1 MEIIAIAFGAIFVN
15 NVVLN
20 QFYGLC
26 PFLGVSTKKSSAFS
40 MGMAVTFVITLS
52 AMISYLIYHN
62 ILSLDFNP
70 DLDGVQDVRFLSTI
84 VFILVIASFVQL
96 VEMFLKK
103 FSPPIYSAL
112 GVYLPLITT
121 NCAVL
126 GVAIDITVNGTGSTR
141 LMMGA
146 GQVPTFGE
154 ATIYALGISLGYA
167 LVIFLFSAIREEMDA
182 YPIKRNWQ
190 GIPIALITAFIMA
203 MIFSG
208 FGGIV

>member
-1 MEIIAIAFGAIFVN
+1 MIAIAFGAIFVS

-20 QFYGLC
+20 QFFGLC

-52 AMISYLIYHN
+52 TMIAYTIYHEVLVPN
-62 ILSLDFNP
+62 GIEY
-70 DLDGVQDVRFLSTI
+70 LSTI

-96 VEMFLKK
+96 VEMIIKR
-103 FSPPIYSAL
+103 FSASIYSAL

-126 GVAIDITVNGTGSTR
+126 GVAIDVTVNGNGSVKIF
-141 LMMGA
+141 GSAASSA
-146 GQVPTFGE
+146 GDPTFLQ
-154 ATIYALGISLGYA
+154 ATIYALGISIGYA

-203 MIFSG
+203 MIFVG

>member
-1 MEIIAIAFGAIFVN
+1 MEYIAIAFGAIFVN

-26 PFLGVSTKKSSAFS
+26 PFLGVSTKKSSALS

-52 AMISYLIYHN
+52 TMIAFAIYN
-62 ILSLDFNP
+62 YVLVPYEITY
-70 DLDGVQDVRFLSTI
+70 LSTI

-96 VEMFLKK
+96 VEMFIKR
-103 FSPPIYSAL
+103 FSATLYSAL

-126 GVAIDITVNGTGSTR
+126 GVAIDITVNSNKVFDTDT
-141 LMMGA
+141 
-146 GQVPTFGE
+146 PTFLMV
-154 ATIYALGISLGYA
+154 TIYALGISVGYA

-203 MIFSG
+203 MIFFG

>member
-1 MEIIAIAFGAIFVN
+1 MELIAIAFGAIFVN
-15 NVVLN
+15 NVVLK

-26 PFLGVSTKKSSAFS
+26 PFLGVSTKKSSALS

-52 AMISYLIYHN
+52 AIIAHLLYINVLVPNKIAY
-62 ILSLDFNP
+62 
-70 DLDGVQDVRFLSTI
+70 LSTI

-96 VEMFLKK
+96 VEMVIKK
-103 FSPPIYSAL
+103 FSSTIYSAL

-126 GVAIDITVNGTGSTR
+126 GVAIDATVNSAKFSFFDAIPT
-141 LMMGA
+141 LA
-146 GQVPTFGE
+146 QVTV
-154 ATIYALGISLGYA
+154 YALAISIGYA
-167 LVIFLFSAIREEMDA
+167 LVIFLFSAIREEIDA
-182 YPIKRNWQ
+182 YPVKRNWQ

-203 MIFSG
+203 MIFFG

>member
-1 MEIIAIAFGAIFVN
+1 MELIAIAFGAIFVN

-26 PFLGVSTKKSSAFS
+26 PFLGVSTKKSSAIS

-52 AMISYLIYHN
+52 TMIAYAIYN
-62 ILSLDFNP
+62 YVLVPYEITY
-70 DLDGVQDVRFLSTI
+70 LSTI

-96 VEMFLKK
+96 VEMFIKR
-103 FSPPIYSAL
+103 FSATLYTAL

-126 GVAIDITVNGTGSTR
+126 GVAIDITVNSQKIFGTSTT
-141 LMMGA
+141 
-146 GQVPTFGE
+146 PTFWMV
-154 ATIYALGISLGYA
+154 TVYAIGISLGYA
-167 LVIFLFSAIREEMDA
+167 LIIFLFSAIREEMDA

-203 MIFSG
+203 MIFYG

>member
-1 MEIIAIAFGAIFVN
+1 MELIAIAFGAIFVN
-15 NVVLN
+15 NVVLK

-52 AMISYLIYHN
+52 TIISHLLYQNVLVPNGIGY
-62 ILSLDFNP
+62 
-70 DLDGVQDVRFLSTI
+70 LSTI

-96 VEMFLKK
+96 VEMMIKK
-103 FSPPIYSAL
+103 FSSAIYSAL

-126 GVAIDITVNGTGSTR
+126 GVAIDSTVNSKKIFGISDPTLT
-141 LMMGA
+141 
-146 GQVPTFGE
+146 QV
-154 ATIYALGISLGYA
+154 TIYALGISLGYA

-203 MIFSG
+203 MIFIG

>member
-1 MEIIAIAFGAIFVN
+1 MELIAIAFGAIFVN
-15 NVVLN
+15 NVVLK

-52 AMISYLIYHN
+52 TIIAHLLYQNVLVPNN
-62 ILSLDFNP
+62 IAY
-70 DLDGVQDVRFLSTI
+70 LSTI

-96 VEMFLKK
+96 VEMVIKK
-103 FSPPIYSAL
+103 FSSAIYSAL

-126 GVAIDITVNGTGSTR
+126 GVAIDSTVNSEKYSFFSST
-141 LMMGA
+141 
-146 GQVPTFGE
+146 PTLAE
-154 ATIYALGISLGYA
+154 VTVYALGISLGYA
-167 LVIFLFSAIREEMDA
+167 LVIFLFSAIREELDA

-203 MIFSG
+203 MIFIG

>member
-1 MEIIAIAFGAIFVN
+1 MEMIAIAFSAIFVN
-15 NVVLN
+15 NVVLS

-26 PFLGVSTKKSSAFS
+26 PFLGVSTKKSSALS

-52 AMISYLIYHN
+52 TMIVYAIYN
-62 ILSLDFNP
+62 YVLVPKEIEY
-70 DLDGVQDVRFLSTI
+70 LSTI

-96 VEMFLKK
+96 VEMFIKK
-103 FSPPIYSAL
+103 FSATIYSAL

-126 GVAIDITVNGTGSTR
+126 GVAIDVTVNGNATMLKNGGS
-141 LMMGA
+141 
-146 GQVPTFGE
+146 QDPTFMM

-167 LVIFLFSAIREEMDA
+167 VVIFLFSAIREEMDA

-203 MIFSG
+203 MIFVG
-208 FGGIV
+208 FGGII

>member
-1 MEIIAIAFGAIFVN
+1 MEYIAIAFGAIFVN

-26 PFLGVSTKKSSAFS
+26 PFLGVSTKKSSALS

-52 AMISYLIYHN
+52 TMIAYVIYN
-62 ILSLDFNP
+62 YVLVEYKIEY
-70 DLDGVQDVRFLSTI
+70 LSTI

-96 VEMFLKK
+96 VEMFIKR
-103 FSPPIYSAL
+103 FSSSLYSAL

-126 GVAIDITVNGTGSTR
+126 GVAIDITVNSEKVFKTTDT
-141 LMMGA
+141 
-146 GQVPTFGE
+146 PTFLMV
-154 ATIYALGISLGYA
+154 TIYALGISLGYA

-203 MIFSG
+203 MIFYG
-208 FGGIV
+208 FGGVV

>member
-1 MEIIAIAFGAIFVN
+1 MEYIAIAFGAIFVN

-26 PFLGVSTKKSSAFS
+26 PFLGVSTKKSSALS

-52 AMISYLIYHN
+52 TMIVYGIYN
-62 ILSLDFNP
+62 FVLVPYDITY
-70 DLDGVQDVRFLSTI
+70 LSTI

-96 VEMFLKK
+96 VEMVIKR
-103 FSPPIYSAL
+103 FSSTLYSAL

-126 GVAIDITVNGTGSTR
+126 GVAIDVTVNSKKIFGVGD
-141 LMMGA
+141 
-146 GQVPTFGE
+146 PTFLMV
-154 ATIYALGISLGYA
+154 TVYALGISLGDG
-167 LVIFLFSAIREEMDA
+167 LIIFLFSAIREEMDA

-203 MIFSG
+203 MIFYG

>member
-1 MEIIAIAFGAIFVN
+1 MVFEFGAFFVN
-15 NVVLN
+15 NVVLK

-52 AMISYLIYHN
+52 N
-62 ILSLDFNP
+62 IIAHLLYQNVLVP
-70 DLDGVQDVRFLSTI
+70 NNIAYLSTI

-96 VEMFLKK
+96 VEMVIKK
-103 FSPPIYSAL
+103 FSSAIYSAL

-126 GVAIDITVNGTGSTR
+126 GVAIDSTVNSEKYSFFSS
-141 LMMGA
+141 
-146 GQVPTFGE
+146 VPTLAE
-154 ATIYALGISLGYA
+154 VTVYALGISLGYA
-167 LVIFLFSAIREEMDA
+167 LVIFLFSAIREELEA

-203 MIFSG
+203 MIFIG

>member
-1 MEIIAIAFGAIFVN
+1 MEYIAIAFGAIFVN
-15 NVVLN
+15 NVVLQ

-26 PFLGVSTKKSSAFS
+26 PFLGVSTKKSSALS

-52 AMISYLIYHN
+52 TIIAFAIYYYVLVPYE
-62 ILSLDFNP
+62 IAY
-70 DLDGVQDVRFLSTI
+70 LSTI

-96 VEMFLKK
+96 VEMFIKK
-103 FSPPIYSAL
+103 FSASLYSAL

-126 GVAIDITVNGTGSTR
+126 GVAIDITVNSGKIFDGDTEPSI
-141 LMMGA
+141 MM
-146 GQVPTFGE
+146 VTV
-154 ATIYALGISLGYA
+154 YALGISLGYA
-167 LVIFLFSAIREEMDA
+167 LIIFLFSAIREEMDA
-182 YPIKRNWQ
+182 YPIKRNWE

-203 MIFSG
+203 MIFYG

>member
-1 MEIIAIAFGAIFVN
+1 MELIAIAFGAIFVN
-15 NVVLN
+15 NVVLK

-26 PFLGVSTKKSSAFS
+26 PFLGVSTKKSSALS

-52 AMISYLIYHN
+52 TIIAHLLYQNVLVPNN
-62 ILSLDFNP
+62 IAY
-70 DLDGVQDVRFLSTI
+70 LSTI

-96 VEMFLKK
+96 VEMVIKK
-103 FSPPIYSAL
+103 FSSAIYSAL

-126 GVAIDITVNGTGSTR
+126 GVAIDSTVNSEKYSFFSST
-141 LMMGA
+141 
-146 GQVPTFGE
+146 PTLGE
-154 ATIYALGISLGYA
+154 VTVYALGISLGYA
-167 LVIFLFSAIREEMDA
+167 LIIFLFSAIREELDA

-203 MIFSG
+203 MIFIG

>member
-1 MEIIAIAFGAIFVN
+1 MELIAIAFGAIFVN
-15 NVVLN
+15 NVVLQ

-26 PFLGVSTKKSSAFS
+26 PFLGVSTKKSSALS

-52 AMISYLIYHN
+52 TIIAFLIY
-62 ILSLDFNP
+62 
-70 DLDGVQDVRFLSTI
+70 DLVLVPNSITYLSTI

-96 VEMFLKK
+96 VEMFIKK
-103 FSPPIYSAL
+103 FSAPLYSAL

-126 GVAIDITVNGTGSTR
+126 GVAIDTTVNGSKI
-141 LMMGA
+141 
-146 GQVPTFGE
+146 FGVG
-154 ATIYALGISLGYA
+154 TDVTLIMVTVYALGISVGYS

-203 MIFSG
+203 MVFYG

>member
-1 MEIIAIAFGAIFVN
+1 MEYIAIAFGAIFVN

-26 PFLGVSTKKSSAFS
+26 PFLGVSTKKSSALS

-52 AMISYLIYHN
+52 TMIAFAIYN
-62 ILSLDFNP
+62 YVLVPYEITY
-70 DLDGVQDVRFLSTI
+70 LSTI

-96 VEMFLKK
+96 VEMFIKR
-103 FSPPIYSAL
+103 FSASLYSAL

-126 GVAIDITVNGTGSTR
+126 GVAIDITVNSQKIFETST
-141 LMMGA
+141 
-146 GQVPTFGE
+146 PTFMMV
-154 ATIYALGISLGYA
+154 TVYALGISLGYA
-167 LVIFLFSAIREEMDA
+167 LIIFLFSAIREEMDA
-182 YPIKRNWQ
+182 YPIKRNWE

-203 MIFSG
+203 MIFYG

>member
-1 MEIIAIAFGAIFVN
+1 MEYIAIAFGAIFVN
-15 NVVLN
+15 NVVLK

-26 PFLGVSTKKSSAFS
+26 PFLGVSTKKSSALS

-52 AMISYLIYHN
+52 TMIAYLLYTEVLVPNGIEY
-62 ILSLDFNP
+62 
-70 DLDGVQDVRFLSTI
+70 LSTI

-96 VEMFLKK
+96 VEMFIKK
-103 FSPPIYSAL
+103 FSSAIYSAL

-126 GVAIDITVNGTGSTR
+126 GVAIDTTVNSSKIFGTTT
-141 LMMGA
+141 A
-146 GQVPTFGE
+146 TFGQV
-154 ATIYALGISLGYA
+154 TIYALGISIGYA
-167 LVIFLFSAIREEMDA
+167 FVIFLFSAIREEMDA
-182 YPIKRNWQ
+182 YPIKKNWQ

-203 MIFSG
+203 MIFYG

>member
-1 MEIIAIAFGAIFVN
+1 MELIAIAFGAIFVN
-15 NVVLN
+15 NVVLQ

-26 PFLGVSTKKSSAFS
+26 PFLGVSTKKSSALS

-52 AMISYLIYHN
+52 SIIAFLIY
-62 ILSLDFNP
+62 
-70 DLDGVQDVRFLSTI
+70 DLVLVPNEITYLSTI

-96 VEMFLKK
+96 VEMFIKK
-103 FSPPIYSAL
+103 FSAPLYSAL

-126 GVAIDITVNGTGSTR
+126 GVAIDTTVNGSKIFGVGTDVT
-141 LMMGA
+141 LMM
-146 GQVPTFGE
+146 V
-154 ATIYALGISLGYA
+154 TIYALGISIGYS

-203 MIFSG
+203 MIFIG

>member
-1 MEIIAIAFGAIFVN
+1 MEFIAIAFGAIFVN

-52 AMISYLIYHN
+52 TMIAYAIYNQVLVPNN
-62 ILSLDFNP
+62 IEY
-70 DLDGVQDVRFLSTI
+70 LSTI

-96 VEMFLKK
+96 VEMVIKK
-103 FSPPIYSAL
+103 FSSAIYSAL

-126 GVAIDITVNGTGSTR
+126 GVAIDVTVNGTGSQKL
-141 LMMGA
+141 LMTSGVA
-146 GQVPTFGE
+146 PTFWQ
-154 ATIYALGISLGYA
+154 ATIYALGISIGYA
-167 LVIFLFSAIREEMDA
+167 IVIFLFSAIREEMDA
-182 YPIKRNWQ
+182 YPIKKNWQ

-208 FGGIV
+208 FGGVV

>member
-1 MEIIAIAFGAIFVN
+1 MELIAIAFGAIFVN
-15 NVVLN
+15 NVVLQ

-26 PFLGVSTKKSSAFS
+26 PFLGVSTKKSSAIS

-52 AMISYLIYHN
+52 TIIAFLIYDLVLVPNN
-62 ILSLDFNP
+62 ITY
-70 DLDGVQDVRFLSTI
+70 LSTI

-96 VEMFLKK
+96 VEMFIKK
-103 FSPPIYSAL
+103 FSAPLYSAL

-126 GVAIDITVNGTGSTR
+126 GVAIDTTVNGSKIFGVGTDVT
-141 LMMGA
+141 LMM
-146 GQVPTFGE
+146 V
-154 ATIYALGISLGYA
+154 TIYALGISIGYA

-203 MIFSG
+203 MVFIG

>member
-1 MEIIAIAFGAIFVN
+1 MELIAIAFGAIFVN

-26 PFLGVSTKKSSAFS
+26 PFLGVSTKKSSALS

-52 AMISYLIYHN
+52 TMIAYAIYN
-62 ILSLDFNP
+62 YVLVPYEITY
-70 DLDGVQDVRFLSTI
+70 LSTI

-96 VEMFLKK
+96 VEMFIKR
-103 FSPPIYSAL
+103 FSASLYSAL

-126 GVAIDITVNGTGSTR
+126 GVAIDITVNSQKIFETSTPSF
-141 LMMGA
+141 MM
-146 GQVPTFGE
+146 VTV
-154 ATIYALGISLGYA
+154 YALGISLGYA
-167 LVIFLFSAIREEMDA
+167 LIIFLFSAIREEMDA
-182 YPIKRNWQ
+182 YPIKRNWE

-203 MIFSG
+203 MIFYG

>member
-1 MEIIAIAFGAIFVN
+1 MEYIAIAFGAIFVN
-15 NVVLN
+15 NVILK

-26 PFLGVSTKKSSAFS
+26 PFLGVSTKKSSALS

-52 AMISYLIYHN
+52 TMIAHLLYTQVLVPNEITY
-62 ILSLDFNP
+62 
-70 DLDGVQDVRFLSTI
+70 LSTI

-96 VEMFLKK
+96 VEMIIKK
-103 FSPPIYSAL
+103 FSATVYSAL

-126 GVAIDITVNGTGSTR
+126 GVAIDITVNSQNKLGT
-141 LMMGA
+141 A
-146 GQVPTFGE
+146 VPTFGQV
-154 ATIYALGISLGYA
+154 TIYALGISLGYA
-167 LVIFLFSAIREEMDA
+167 LVIFLFSAIREEMEA
-182 YPIKRNWQ
+182 YPIKRNYQ

-203 MIFSG
+203 MIFVG

>member
-1 MEIIAIAFGAIFVN
+1 MEYIAIAFGAIFVN
-15 NVVLN
+15 NVILQ

-26 PFLGVSTKKSSAFS
+26 PFLGVSTKKSSALS

-52 AMISYLIYHN
+52 TIIAYIIYN
-62 ILSLDFNP
+62 YVLVPYEIEY
-70 DLDGVQDVRFLSTI
+70 LSTI

-96 VEMFLKK
+96 VEMFIKK
-103 FSPPIYSAL
+103 FSASLYSAL

-126 GVAIDITVNGTGSTR
+126 GVAIDITVNSGKIFGTEVDPSL
-141 LMMGA
+141 LM
-146 GQVPTFGE
+146 V
-154 ATIYALGISLGYA
+154 TIYALGISLGYS

-190 GIPIALITAFIMA
+190 GIPIALISAFIMA
-203 MIFSG
+203 MIFIG
-208 FGGIV
+208 FGGMV

>member
-1 MEIIAIAFGAIFVN
+1 MEYIAIAFGAIFVN

-26 PFLGVSTKKSSAFS
+26 PFLGVSTKKSSALS

-52 AMISYLIYHN
+52 TMIAYAIYN
-62 ILSLDFNP
+62 YVLVPYEITY
-70 DLDGVQDVRFLSTI
+70 LSTI

-96 VEMFLKK
+96 VEMFIKR
-103 FSPPIYSAL
+103 FSASLYSAL

-126 GVAIDITVNGTGSTR
+126 GVAIDITVNSEKIFATT
-141 LMMGA
+141 A
-146 GQVPTFGE
+146 PTFWMV
-154 ATIYALGISLGYA
+154 TVYAIGISLGYA
-167 LVIFLFSAIREEMDA
+167 LIIFLFSAIREEMDA
-182 YPIKRNWQ
+182 YPIKRNWE

-203 MIFSG
+203 MIFYG

>member
-1 MEIIAIAFGAIFVN
+1 MELIAIAFGAIFVN
-15 NVVLN
+15 NVVLQ

-26 PFLGVSTKKSSAFS
+26 PFLGVSTKKSSALS

-52 AMISYLIYHN
+52 SIIAFLIY
-62 ILSLDFNP
+62 
-70 DLDGVQDVRFLSTI
+70 DLVLVPNEITYLSTI

-96 VEMFLKK
+96 VEMFIKK
-103 FSPPIYSAL
+103 FSAPLYSAL

-126 GVAIDITVNGTGSTR
+126 GVAIDTTVNGSKIFGVGTDVT
-141 LMMGA
+141 LMMVA
-146 GQVPTFGE
+146 VYE
-154 ATIYALGISLGYA
+154 LGISIGYS

-203 MIFSG
+203 MIFVG

>member
-1 MEIIAIAFGAIFVN
+1 MELFALAFAAIFVN

-26 PFLGVSTKKSSAFS
+26 PFLGVSTKKSSALS

-52 AMISYLIYHN
+52 TMIAYAIYFYVLVPN
-62 ILSLDFNP
+62 EITY
-70 DLDGVQDVRFLSTI
+70 LSTI

-96 VEMFLKK
+96 VEMVIKK
-103 FSPPIYSAL
+103 FSPAIYSAL

-126 GVAIDITVNGTGSTR
+126 GVAIDVTVNGKGSDK
-141 LMMGA
+141 LLLG
-146 GQVPTFGE
+146 GGIDPTFMQ

-182 YPIKRNWQ
+182 YPIKKNWQ

-208 FGGIV
+208 FGGVI

>member
-1 MEIIAIAFGAIFVN
+1 MELIAIAFGAIFVN

-26 PFLGVSTKKSSAFS
+26 PFLGVSTKKSSALS

-52 AMISYLIYHN
+52 TMIAYAIYN
-62 ILSLDFNP
+62 FVLVAYEIEY
-70 DLDGVQDVRFLSTI
+70 LSTI
-84 VFILVIASFVQL
+84 IFILVIASFVQL
-96 VEMFLKK
+96 VEMVLKK
-103 FSPPIYSAL
+103 FSPVIYSAL

-126 GVAIDITVNGTGSTR
+126 GVAIDVTVNGTGSSK
-141 LMMGA
+141 LMMLA
-146 GQVPTFGE
+146 GQVPSFWE

-167 LVIFLFSAIREEMDA
+167 VVIFLFSAIREEMDA
-182 YPIKRNWQ
+182 YPIKKNWQ

-208 FGGIV
+208 FAGVI

>member
-1 MEIIAIAFGAIFVN
+1 MEYIAIAFGAIFVN
-15 NVVLN
+15 NVILQ

-26 PFLGVSTKKSSAFS
+26 PFLGVSTKKSSALS

-52 AMISYLIYHN
+52 TIIAFVIYN
-62 ILSLDFNP
+62 YVLVPYEIEY
-70 DLDGVQDVRFLSTI
+70 LSTI

-96 VEMFLKK
+96 VEMFIKK
-103 FSPPIYSAL
+103 FSASLYSAL

-126 GVAIDITVNGTGSTR
+126 GVAIDITVNSSKIFGTDVDPTL
-141 LMMGA
+141 LM
-146 GQVPTFGE
+146 V
-154 ATIYALGISLGYA
+154 TIYALGISLGYS

-190 GIPIALITAFIMA
+190 GIPIALISAFIMA
-203 MIFSG
+203 MIFIG
-208 FGGIV
+208 FGGMV

>member
-1 MEIIAIAFGAIFVN
+1 MELIAIAFGAIFVN

-26 PFLGVSTKKSSAFS
+26 PFLGVSTKKSSAIS

-52 AMISYLIYHN
+52 TMIVYAIYKYVLVPYE
-62 ILSLDFNP
+62 ITY
-70 DLDGVQDVRFLSTI
+70 LSTI

-96 VEMFLKK
+96 VEMVIKR
-103 FSPPIYSAL
+103 FSATLYSAL

-126 GVAIDITVNGTGSTR
+126 GVAIDITVNSGKIFDTTT
-141 LMMGA
+141 
-146 GQVPTFGE
+146 PTFWMV
-154 ATIYALGISLGYA
+154 TVYAIGISLGYA
-167 LVIFLFSAIREEMDA
+167 LIIFLFSAIREEMDA

-203 MIFSG
+203 MIFYG

>member
-1 MEIIAIAFGAIFVN
+1 MEYIAIAFGAIFVN
-15 NVVLN
+15 NVILQ

-26 PFLGVSTKKSSAFS
+26 PFLGVSTKKSSALS

-52 AMISYLIYHN
+52 TIIVFAIYN
-62 ILSLDFNP
+62 YVLVPYEIEY
-70 DLDGVQDVRFLSTI
+70 LSTI

-96 VEMFLKK
+96 VEMFIKK
-103 FSPPIYSAL
+103 FSSTLYSAL

-126 GVAIDITVNGTGSTR
+126 GVAIDVTVNNEKIF
-141 LMMGA
+141 GA
-146 GQVPTFGE
+146 GNDPTLLMV
-154 ATIYALGISLGYA
+154 TIYALGISLGYS

-203 MIFSG
+203 MIFIG
-208 FGGIV
+208 FGGMV

>member
-1 MEIIAIAFGAIFVN
+1 MELIAIAFGAIFVN
-15 NVVLN
+15 NVVLS

-26 PFLGVSTKKSSAFS
+26 PFLGVSTKKSSALS

-52 AMISYLIYHN
+52 TMIAYAIYKYVLVEN
-62 ILSLDFNP
+62 GIEY
-70 DLDGVQDVRFLSTI
+70 LSTI
-84 VFILVIASFVQL
+84 VFILVIASFVQV
-96 VEMFLKK
+96 VEMFIKK
-103 FSPPIYSAL
+103 FSATVYSAL

-126 GVAIDITVNGTGSTR
+126 GVAIDTTVNSNKLFDTATPSF
-141 LMMGA
+141 
-146 GQVPTFGE
+146 GQV
-154 ATIYALGISLGYA
+154 TIYALGISLGYA

-203 MIFSG
+203 MIFVG

>member
-1 MEIIAIAFGAIFVN
+1 MELIAIAFGAIFVN
-15 NVVLN
+15 NVVLK

-26 PFLGVSTKKSSAFS
+26 PFLGVSTKKSSALS

-52 AMISYLIYHN
+52 TIIAHLLYQN
-62 ILSLDFNP
+62 ILVPNNIAY
-70 DLDGVQDVRFLSTI
+70 LSTI

-96 VEMFLKK
+96 VEMVIKK
-103 FSPPIYSAL
+103 FSSAIYSAL

-126 GVAIDITVNGTGSTR
+126 GVAIDSTVNSAKFSFFDATPT
-141 LMMGA
+141 LL
-146 GQVPTFGE
+146 QVTV
-154 ATIYALGISLGYA
+154 YALGISIGYA
-167 LVIFLFSAIREEMDA
+167 LVIFLFSAIREELDA

-203 MIFSG
+203 MIFYG